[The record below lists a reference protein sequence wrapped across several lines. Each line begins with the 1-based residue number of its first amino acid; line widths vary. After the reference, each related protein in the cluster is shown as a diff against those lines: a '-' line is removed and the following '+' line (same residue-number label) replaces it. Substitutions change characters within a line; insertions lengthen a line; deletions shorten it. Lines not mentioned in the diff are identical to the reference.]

1 MATADIIAVQVFNDE
16 IEILKIQSSYESAVM
31 ELIESMDNEQI
42 TTTNGLLEHLRE
54 NNIIFDK
61 IDIWK
66 ANINENGIKFKKL
79 KW

>member
-1 MATADIIAVQVFNDE
+1 MATADIIAVQVFNDK

-79 KW
+79 K

>member
-79 KW
+79 K